1 VLATF
6 ARTSDRLVG
15 AAAVL
20 LLLTMLTVVFL
31 GVVFRFFGEPLAWS
45 DELAQ
50 YLLVWTAFTGWI
62 IASRRRSH
70 IRIGLIIDR
79 LDGLSRRVA
88 EIAIQLLVAAL
99 GVVLLVKSFGLIQR
113 NLDVEWVSLPLS
125 VSLIYIPMP
134 IAGFAIV
141 LQAMAQIAE
150 AIAGVPV
157 VHDASHELPL

>member
-1 VLATF
+1 VLSTF
-6 ARTSDRLVG
+6 VRVADRLVG

-31 GVVFRFFGEPLAWS
+31 GVVFRLFGEPLAWS

-79 LDGLSRRVA
+79 LDGWPRRAA
-88 EIAIQLLVAAL
+88 EIAIQLLVAGL

-134 IAGFAIV
+134 IAGFAII
-141 LQAMAQIAE
+141 LQALAQVAE
-150 AIAGVPV
+150 AIGGAPLR
-157 VHDASHELPL
+157 DTSHELPL

>member
-1 VLATF
+1 MA
-6 ARTSDRLVG
+6 DRLVG

-31 GVVFRFFGEPLAWS
+31 GVVFRLVGEPLAWS

-79 LDGLSRRVA
+79 LDGAPRRAA

-99 GVVLLVKSFGLIQR
+99 GFVLLVKSFGLIQR

-125 VSLIYIPMP
+125 VSLVYIPMP

-141 LQAMAQIAE
+141 LQALAQIAE
-150 AIAGVPV
+150 AIGGAPV
-157 VHDASHELPL
+157 RDTSPELPL